1 MCTIVNYLSSY
12 WNDHSICGPKGQAPH
27 LSPRRVKPFFWPS
40 YACHAPKQL
49 GRRDFNF
56 GSWKKKQ
63 FHSCFEKNTM
73 RHITRSCFQSKPARD
88 HRHSPIF
95 HWIALSHP
103 PTPGLSSP
111 LQAIKN
117 ARAGLNVRYQ
127 MCDFTQIFYIARS
140 VLAILSLNIESPNN
154 GIPLVI

>member
-1 MCTIVNYLSSY
+1 MKRPFNLRSQEPGSTSVATAGETVFLAKLRMPRPEAT
-12 WNDHSICGPKGQAPH
+12 WEKG
-27 LSPRRVKPFFWPS
+27 F
-40 YACHAPKQL
+40 QL
-49 GRRDFNF
+49 
-56 GSWKKKQ
+56 WQLKKKQ

>member
-1 MCTIVNYLSSY
+1 MSTIYLVIETTIQSAVPRARLHICRHGG
-12 WNDHSICGPKGQAPH
+12 WNRFSGQATH
-27 LSPRRVKPFFWPS
+27 ATPRS
-40 YACHAPKQL
+40 NL
-49 GRRDFNF
+49 GE
-56 GSWKKKQ
+56 GISTLAVEKKQ